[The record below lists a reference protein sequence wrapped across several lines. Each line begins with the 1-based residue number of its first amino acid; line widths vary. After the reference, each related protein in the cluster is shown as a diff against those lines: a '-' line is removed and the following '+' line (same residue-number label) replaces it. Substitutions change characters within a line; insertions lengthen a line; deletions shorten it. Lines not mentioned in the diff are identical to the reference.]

1 MNCTD
6 SNFMESSEEIL
17 CNVDGRFE
25 LSDSNVGGHYHVCD
39 SRRLLLW
46 KATEAEFISMWEP
59 DFNVSLHKW
68 ATSARPAEDHDDL
81 QHGPWIF
88 HDWEVMSLLIPNP
101 SSADLCL

>member
-39 SRRLLLW
+39 RRLLLW
-46 KATEAEFISMWEP
+46 KATEAEFISMREP
-59 DFNVSLHKW
+59 EFNVSLHKW
-68 ATSARPAEDHDDL
+68 ATSAGQQRTMM
-81 QHGPWIF
+81 IF
-88 HDWEVMSLLIPNP
+88 SMAPGYSMIGR
-101 SSADLCL
+101 